1 MYLMTRGKIK
11 SRGIV
16 VDYACGREEYPAGVI
31 APREIADYSD
41 NMSRNCEFKQHEVD
55 AITYWQGLPVT
66 HGDGTLYKISE
77 MVPAY
82 YYEAKREDQRKRLL
96 YLDQLLRLYS
106 GRRIPDYDYSAV
118 YYEARE
124 IEKREKEKVAAV
136 AAAVEVKT
144 IEITEIKEYPPCCDV
159 IRVK

>member
-1 MYLMTRGKIK
+1 MTRGKIN

-16 VDYACGREEYPAGVI
+16 VDYACGREEYRTGVTG
-31 APREIADYSD
+31 PREIADYSD
-41 NMSRNCEFKQHEVD
+41 AMSRNCEFKQHEVD
-55 AITYWQGLPVT
+55 AITHWQGLPDT

-96 YLDQLLRLYS
+96 YLDQLLRLYPE
-106 GRRIPDYDYSAV
+106 RRIEGYDYEAIR
-118 YYEARE
+118 EARE
-124 IEKREKEKVAAV
+124 MRERGEEKE
-136 AAAVEVKT
+136 AVEVEVRGVET

-159 IRVK
+159 IKVK